1 MADVG
6 LSLAERPAA
15 RRAALGLRLEEATEA
30 SGVAQARDFDR
41 HERVVRCR
49 DAACG
54 LNAVVAL
61 HDLTLGPAL
70 GGCRVVA
77 HRTAGEAVGEALR
90 IARNGTR
97 RAALAGLSLGGGAAI
112 VIGSPRTVKSPALFR
127 AFGRAIDRLTG
138 SFIATCDQ
146 GLTPHDL
153 DFAAMETPFVVGASP
168 GGGGDPS
175 LATAYGVY
183 LAIGAAVRHRLG
195 RQDLKD
201 LDVSIQ
207 GVGRV
212 GYALAALLHRDGA
225 RLVVADRDEEALGR
239 AVGAFGAAAASV
251 HDIHRVRADVLAPCA
266 GSGALDARA
275 AAELGAAIVCG
286 GADGVLAGPEVAEKL
301 HAQGVLYIPDYLA
314 NAGGLVNAAAELDR
328 HGYEREA
335 AMRRIGEIGQRT
347 HRILAMAEAEGVA
360 PGVVADRLAD
370 ERVRAGRRTLRLAS
384 RTPAWAHA

>member
-1 MADVG
+1 MAEVG
-6 LSLAERPAA
+6 LSLADRPQA
-15 RRAALGLRLEEATEA
+15 RRAALGLRLEETTET
-30 SGVAQARDFDR
+30 SGVALARDFDR

-49 DAACG
+49 DASSG

-61 HDLTLGPAL
+61 HDLSLGPAL
-70 GGCRVVA
+70 GGVRVVA

-90 IARNGTR
+90 IARNATR
-97 RAALAGLSLGGGAAI
+97 RAALAGLSLGGGAI
-112 VIGSPRTVKSPALFR
+112 VVIGSPRTVKSPALFR
-127 AFGRAIDRLTG
+127 ALGRAVDRLTG

-146 GLTPHDL
+146 GATPHDL

-183 LAIGAAVRHRLG
+183 LAVGAAVRHRLG

-201 LDVSIQ
+201 LDVAIQ

-239 AVGAFGAAAASV
+239 AVGAFGAAAASP
-251 HDIHRVRADVLAPCA
+251 HDIHRVRADVFAPCA
-266 GSGALDARA
+266 GAGTLDARTA
-275 AAELGAAIVCG
+275 PEVGAGIVCG
-286 GADGVLAGPEVAEKL
+286 SADAVMAGPEIAQAL
-301 HAQGVLYIPDYLA
+301 HARGVLYVPDYLA
-314 NAGGLVNAAAELDR
+314 NAGGLVNAAAELDH
-328 HGYEREA
+328 HGYEREQ
-335 AMRRIGEIGQRT
+335 AMRRIADIGTRTQRVLS
-347 HRILAMAEAEGVA
+347 LADAEGTTPLA
-360 PGVVADRLAD
+360 IADRLAD
-370 ERVRAGRRTLRLAS
+370 ERVRGGRRALRLAS